1 METLLN
7 SIEMGELL
15 SRVEEAAR
23 STEEGIKR
31 FIEPAQGTLRRATT
45 KRHHI
50 SFGRRGSGK

>member
-1 METLLN
+1 MDTILN
-7 SIEMGELL
+7 SNEMNELV

-45 KRHHI
+45 KDTI
-50 SFGRRGSGK
+50 